1 MKSAVWSPRRNG
13 NGGSKD
19 NHGIW
24 ATVSSMGIGQGY
36 LLTTPLQLVQ
46 GVSIIA
52 ERGFKS
58 QPHLLMKS
66 TQGKEAML
74 QPVYPL
80 QQMVKL
86 EDPDNWNIVISAM
99 QQVVMKAGGTAF
111 NSFGGSTSAYT
122 IAGKT
127 GTAQVVNREGGEDQD
142 ENTPKAQRN
151 NHLFIAFAPIDH
163 PQIAIAVLYEH
174 GIGAPRLARKVLDT
188 YFHIPPPAPPAP
200 PPPPK
205 N

>member
-1 MKSAVWSPRRNG
+1 MVYGRQYL
-13 NGGSKD
+13 
-19 NHGIW
+19 
-24 ATVSSMGIGQGY
+24 VGIGQGY
-36 LLTTPLQLVQ
+36 LLVTPLQLAQ

-58 QPHLLMKS
+58 QPHLLLKS
-66 TQGKEAML
+66 VQGKETTL
-74 QPVYPL
+74 QPVYP
-80 QQMVKL
+80 QQQIVTL
-86 EDPDNWNIVISAM
+86 EDPSIWNLVISAM

-111 NSFGGSTSAYT
+111 GSFNGGSPPPYT

-174 GIGAPRLARKVLDT
+174 GIGAPRLARKVLDA
-188 YFHIPPPAPPAP
+188 YFHVPPPAPPAP